1 MMALWHAFRPIVALF
16 LAERRFAL
24 AAGALLAATTV
35 LAGIALLGLS
45 GWFIT
50 ATAIAGL
57 SSAAAL
63 VFDVFAPAAAIRFLA
78 LARTAARYGERLVT
92 HDATLGVLAGL
103 RERLF
108 RNWAQPQAARMLLKR
123 PAKLL
128 FRLVSDIDSLDSL
141 YLRVLVPAVVALGT
155 AIVVAVALALMDP
168 LLGLAAGSWLLLA
181 GFGIPLIAARYAQ
194 APSRRRAHALETLRS
209 RTIDL
214 VAGQTD
220 LAMAGRLNAQ
230 QAAVAVADGR
240 LTQSDDTLNRIE
252 TVVIAGFGTASAV
265 LLGGTLCA
273 VASLADAGA
282 IGAPVAALALLI
294 ALAALEPF
302 AGLRR
307 GAVELGRTVL
317 AARRI
322 GPSISPLPSPA
333 SSADLPEAM
342 RAVHLERVTVRYDG
356 ASLLSLHDVS
366 LSLVR
371 GERIAVIGASGAGKS
386 TLLELVAQEIEAE
399 TGRVKCLPA
408 TLLTQRTELFQ
419 DSLRDNL
426 LLADPRADD
435 ARLCDVLAVAGLAD
449 FVASLPSGLDTM
461 LGEGG
466 FGLSGGQARR
476 LALAR
481 LVLRDTPLWLLDE
494 PTEGLDRDTALDVL
508 QRLGAQMAGRSI
520 IIATHIRREAMLAD
534 RLLILERGR
543 IAGAPRRGE
552 KEFDEALAALRP
564 D

>member
-1 MMALWHAFRPIVALF
+1 MALWSAFRPIVALF
-16 LAERRFAL
+16 LGERRFAL
-24 AAGALLAATTV
+24 AAGAVLAAITV
-35 LAGIALLGLS
+35 FAGIALLGLS

-63 VFDVFAPAAAIRFLA
+63 AFDVFAPAAAIRFLA

-108 RNWAQPQAARMLLKR
+108 RNWAQPQAARMLLQR

-128 FRLVSDIDSLDSL
+128 FRLVSDIDALDSL
-141 YLRVLVPAVVALGT
+141 YLRVLVPAVVALST
-155 AIVVAVALALMDP
+155 ALVVAVALALMDP
-168 LLGLAAGSWLLLA
+168 LLGLAAGSWLILA
-181 GFGIPLIAARYAQ
+181 GFGIPLIAARYAR

-209 RTIDL
+209 QTIDL

-220 LAMAGRLNAQ
+220 LAMAGRL
-230 QAAVAVADGR
+230 AAKQVAVGVADGR
-240 LTQSDDTLNRIE
+240 LTQSDDALNRVE
-252 TVVIAGFGTASAV
+252 MFVTAGFGIASAG
-265 LLGGTLCA
+265 LLGGTLFA
-273 VASLADAGA
+273 VATLADAGT

-307 GAVELGRTVL
+307 GTVELGRTVL

-322 GPSISPLPSPA
+322 GPSIAPLPSPA
-333 SSADLPEAM
+333 SSALPEAT
-342 RAVHLERVTVRYDG
+342 RAVQMARVTVRYDG
-356 ASLLSLHDVS
+356 SSLPSLHDLS
-366 LSLVR
+366 LSLGR

-386 TLLELVAQEIEAE
+386 TLLALVAREIEAE
-399 TGRVKCLPA
+399 AGRVECLPA

-426 LLADPRADD
+426 LLADPGADD
-435 ARLCDVLAVAGLAD
+435 ARLRHVLAVAGLAD
-449 FVASLPSGLDTM
+449 FVATLPAGLDTM

-481 LVLRDTPLWLLDE
+481 LLLRDTPLWLLDE
-494 PTEGLDRDTALDVL
+494 PTEGLDRETAHDVL
-508 QRLGAQMAGRSI
+508 QRLSARMAGRAI

-534 RLLILERGR
+534 RLVILERGR
-543 IAGAPRRGE
+543 ITGAARRGE